1 MKPRLTPTL
10 LLIGAC
16 ATLFFFS
23 NGTDS
28 TAQGPPVQVTA
39 ADPAAA
45 EQGTINLNVRVLGKG
60 FKNGAQAKW
69 FVTGTT
75 NPGGI
80 TVNSTT
86 FVSTTEL
93 TANIAISDTA
103 VISNF
108 DIQVLNSDGR
118 GGKGTELFAVTAK
131 GNSASQCTL
140 QPLPSGISL
149 LSSLN
154 YATQSGE
161 AAYGPSLG
169 VSIRAQKMTLNGA
182 QVVVVGVGAPGGNGK
197 LEIFL
202 VDPLTG
208 QVLDGSVIGT
218 GSAPQ
223 PHITVNY
230 AAGSR
235 SLAVGDVNGD
245 GIPDFVAGSTATN
258 GANAAVGLING
269 GLLSYQNYPL
279 PIPSPAAN
287 VGWGVAMG
295 DLNGNGNDVIAV
307 GSTGNTNGQFI
318 PAQVSLFSFTGS
330 GFQNILNISSPLGTK
345 KSGDSF
351 GLGIAIAD
359 VAGSTA
365 RDLIVGAP
373 ASAVNGVTGAGRVFV
388 FPGPVSS
395 ANYLTLSTGVKGDGL
410 GRKVAAGFVNGDS
423 SNDLLATTSDATK
436 VFNGPLT
443 VGQIANF
450 TLEPATGLG
459 LGWATTE
466 PDIADVNS
474 DLLGDVLIGAPNA
487 SSGSICGGVAYLNL
501 SSFGS
506 PLSLRL
512 TISTPVLNTQS
523 QQGFGWA
530 VAFAPGTRLFFVT
543 DHGLSVGTTSSAGQA
558 YVFKVN

>member
-1 MKPRLTPTL
+1 MWILPT
-10 LLIGAC
+10 
-16 ATLFFFS
+16 TH
-23 NGTDS
+23 
-28 TAQGPPVQVTA
+28 AQGQVQVSA
-39 ADPAAA
+39 ADPMAA
-45 EQGTINLNVRVLGKG
+45 EQGTINLNVKVTGKG

-75 NPGGI
+75 NPGGV

-86 FVSTTEL
+86 FVSSSEV
-93 TANIAISDTA
+93 TANITVADTA
-103 VISNF
+103 TIANF

-131 GNSASQCTL
+131 GASPNLCTL

-154 YATQSGE
+154 YVTQSGA
-161 AAYGPSLG
+161 AAYGPALG
-169 VSIRAQKMTLNGA
+169 VSVRAKKMTLNGA
-182 QVVVVGVGAPGGNGK
+182 EVVVVGVGAPGGNGR

-208 QVLDGSVIGT
+208 QVLDGSVVGT

-235 SLAVGDVNGD
+235 SLAVGDVNAD
-245 GIPDFVAGSTATN
+245 GIPDFVAGSTTTN
-258 GANAAVGLING
+258 SANAVVGRING

-279 PIPSPAAN
+279 PIPSSTAN

-295 DLNGNGNDVIAV
+295 DLNGNGSDVIAV
-307 GSTGNTNGQFI
+307 GSTGNTAGQFI
-318 PAQVSLFSFTGS
+318 PGQVSLFTFTGS
-330 GFQNILNISSPLGTK
+330 GFQNTLNISSPLATK
-345 KSGDSF
+345 KSGDNF

-359 VAGSTA
+359 VTGSNA
-365 RDLIVGAP
+365 KDLIVGAP
-373 ASAVNGVTGAGRVFV
+373 SSTVNGVSGAGRVFV
-388 FPGPVSS
+388 FPSPISS

-410 GRKVAAGFVNGDS
+410 GRKVTAGLVNGDS
-423 SNDLLATTSDATK
+423 SNDLLATSDVAK

-443 VGQIANF
+443 SGQSANF
-450 TLEPATGLG
+450 TLQPASGLE

-466 PDIADVNS
+466 PDIADVNN

-487 SSGSICGGVAYLNL
+487 SSGSTCGGVTYLYL
-501 SSFGS
+501 SSFGL
-506 PLSLRL
+506 PLSTRL
-512 TISTPVLNTQS
+512 TITTPVLDTQS
-523 QQGFGWA
+523 PQVFGWA
-530 VAFAPGTRLFFVT
+530 AAFAPGTRLFFVT
-543 DHGLSVGTTSSAGQA
+543 DHGLNVGTISNAGQV